1 MSQQPITLTAHEFW
15 SYAKNDADCDEI
27 LELLEG
33 RNELIS
39 HFLYFSSLGHTLDD
53 LNELMKKKKK
63 EIGHV
68 FTELTQ
74 SPVFRQR
81 TAQFVRQ
88 KHRLHPYRRPTTTSP
103 TTTTRAN
110 SGDSILTPI
119 DVDAINDS
127 PPSSSSSS
135 FSSAT
140 TSFVTAPTNPPTRPT
155 TPEPPFGTAH
165 RIYHDNIHYF
175 AQDGIYYVRCELSGH
190 IYTEEEY
197 YGLPRAP
204 YRHSL
209 PQLRLPTLPRMIQRT
224 SHHV

>member
-1 MSQQPITLTAHEFW
+1 MPQQITLTAYEFW
-15 SYAKNDADCDEI
+15 GYVKNDIDNDTV

-39 HFLYFSSLGHTLDD
+39 HFLYFSSIANTLDD
-53 LNELMKKKKK
+53 LDKLVKKKKK
-63 EIGHV
+63 EIAHV
-68 FTELTQ
+68 FTKLTQ
-74 SPVFRQR
+74 SPEFCRL
-81 TAQFVRQ
+81 TAPFVRRQ
-88 KHRLHPYRRPTTTSP
+88 HRFHPYRRPTTA
-103 TTTTRAN
+103 TRTN

-119 DVDAINDS
+119 DVDAIDDS

-135 FSSAT
+135 SSSSAT

-165 RIYHDNIHYF
+165 RVYHDNIRYF
-175 AQDGIYYVRCELSGH
+175 IQDGIYYVRCELSGH
-190 IYTEEEY
+190 VYTEEEY
-197 YGLPRAP
+197 YDLPRAP

-209 PQLRLPTLPRMIQRT
+209 QQLRLPTLPRMIQRT